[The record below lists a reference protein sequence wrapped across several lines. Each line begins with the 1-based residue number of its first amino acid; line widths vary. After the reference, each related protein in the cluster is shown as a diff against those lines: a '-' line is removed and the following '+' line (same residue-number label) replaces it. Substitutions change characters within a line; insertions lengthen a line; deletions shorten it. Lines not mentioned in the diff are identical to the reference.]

1 MASGSQS
8 AGIPLNLLR
17 RCRAVIS
24 RRTDDAGRPV
34 WLAELPDLPSC
45 RATGSSRVEALDRVR
60 ELAERSGGG
69 DRLRSR
75 RDGLRGRYALRSL

>member
-1 MASGSQS
+1 MAAGSQCS
-8 AGIPLNLLR
+8 DIPLSLLR

-24 RRTDDAGRPV
+24 RRTDSAGRPV

-60 ELAERSGGG
+60 ELAERRASG
-69 DRLRSR
+69 DRL
-75 RDGLRGRYALRSL
+75 DGLRGRYALRSL